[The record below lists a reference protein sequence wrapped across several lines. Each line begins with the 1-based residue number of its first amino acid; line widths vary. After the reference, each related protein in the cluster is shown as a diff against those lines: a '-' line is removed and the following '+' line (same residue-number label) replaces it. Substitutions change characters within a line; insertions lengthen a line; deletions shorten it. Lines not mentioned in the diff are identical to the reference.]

1 MTNASTVEETMVEF
15 DYSAAAEL
23 FPTRNRKPRRQ
34 SIGLRQPIG
43 YKRFAHAADAIRFA
57 IEELPAEL
65 LLGSFLEVDEER
77 YDSGGIHRLYESMDY
92 PLIRGM
98 AA

>member
-1 MTNASTVEETMVEF
+1 MTNASIVEETMVGF

-23 FPTRNRKPRRQ
+23 FSTRNRQPRRRP
-34 SIGLRQPIG
+34 IGLRQPVG

-65 LLGSFLEVDEER
+65 LLGAFLQIDEER
-77 YDSGGIHRLYESMDY
+77 YDSGGIHRLYESRYY
-92 PLIRGM
+92 PLIRGV